1 MATIVNARDV
11 LLQSGA
17 RLVDVTLPSNLVPD
31 AVREITLS
39 PSTGVF
45 KTDAS
50 GGTTTPTSITLTL
63 TRKYVTGTATFTVIE
78 GTATLTGS
86 GDTRTLTF
94 ANMSSERVVIRATV
108 VFNSVT
114 YTANSTIVK
123 VKDGT
128 AGTNGANGTNGVDGR
143 RGSVD
148 LYVLGSAWSDSVAN
162 NAILTNT
169 GSAVKYAGDKVTI
182 YNNAGFAQTKY
193 WDGISTW
200 ATGQIINGNVLV
212 SGTVTSNAIGT
223 NILSAVNID
232 TTGRIK
238 AEGDSVAYAG
248 YPQYRG
254 AIFGVNASVNGNTD
268 YRKGVIGYS
277 LGGAGVSGLG
287 DSGPSGT
294 YGSAIGVQGVGWSGG
309 DFRSNVTNGIGV
321 YGQGYTGGMF
331 SSDQTNGVGISCAA
345 SGASSLSLRI
355 LGSGR
360 VQWSSYTYSPP
371 DGSASK
377 FMAANGTWKRPNLS
391 DIDPT
396 TGDKPGFQFSTDNGL
411 TWTNIRL
418 RRI

>member
-11 LLQSGA
+11 LLQGST
-17 RLVDVTLPSNLVPD
+17 RLVYVPLPSNLVPD
-31 AVREITLS
+31 AVREIILS

-63 TRKYVTGTATFTVIE
+63 TRKYVTGTATFSVVE
-78 GTATLTGS
+78 GTATLTGT

-94 ANMSSERVVIRATV
+94 ANMSSERVVVRATV

-123 VKDGT
+123 VKDGA
-128 AGTNGANGTNGVDGR
+128 AGTNGANGVDGR

-148 LYVLGSAWSDSVAN
+148 LYVIGSTWSDSVAN
-162 NAILTNT
+162 NAITTNT
-169 GSAVKYAGDKVTI
+169 GSAIKYAGDKVTI

-193 WDGISTW
+193 WDGISAWT
-200 ATGQIINGNVLV
+200 AGQIINGNVLV

-223 NILSAVNID
+223 NTLSAVNID

-254 AIFGVNASVNGNTD
+254 AIFGVNASLNGNTD
-268 YRKGVIGYS
+268 YRKGVVGYS

-294 YGSAIGVQGVGWSGG
+294 YGSAIGVQGVGLTGG
-309 DFRSNVTNGIGV
+309 DFRSNTVNGIGV
-321 YGQGYTGGMF
+321 YGQGPTAGLF
-331 SSDQTNGVGISCAA
+331 VSDTTNGVGVTCSA
-345 SGASSLSLRI
+345 SGASSLSLKI
-355 LGSGR
+355 TGTAR
-360 VQWSSYTYSPP
+360 VQWGSYVYSAPSGG
-371 DGSASK
+371 DWL
-377 FMAANGTWKRPNLS
+377 FMGADGTWHRPSLS
-391 DIDPT
+391 SIQPDINDTPQ
-396 TGDKPGFQFSTDNGL
+396 FQFSTDNGA
-411 TWTNIRL
+411 TWTTIHL

>member
-11 LLQSGA
+11 LLRSGA
-17 RLVDVTLPSNLVPD
+17 RLVDVTLPSNLIPD

-123 VKDGT
+123 VKDGV
-128 AGTNGANGTNGVDGR
+128 AGTNGTNGADGVDGR

-148 LYVLGSAWSDSVAN
+148 LYVIGSAWSDSVAN

-169 GSAVKYAGDKVTI
+169 GSAVRYAGDKVTI

-223 NILSAVNID
+223 NILNAV
-232 TTGRIK
+232 
-238 AEGDSVAYAG
+238 
-248 YPQYRG
+248 
-254 AIFGVNASVNGNTD
+254 GVNTTQYVKAQGLISNGNTQAAIWGENSSHN
-268 YRKGVIGYS
+268 GVAVVGWTS
-277 LGGAGVSGLG
+277 SSTGLG
-287 DSGPSGT
+287 
-294 YGSAIGVQGVGWSGG
+294 
-309 DFRSNVTNGIGV
+309 GV
-321 YGQGYTGGMF
+321 YGYSVKGYGVYGTSSGTTG
-331 SSDQTNGVGISCAA
+331 NA
-345 SGASSLSLRI
+345 SGVFGEGLGINSTGVRGSSSTGTAI
-355 LGSGR
+355 FCDGR
-360 VQWSSYTYSPP
+360 FRFGGYTYSPP
-371 DGSASK
+371 DGSSAKYMS
-377 FMAANGTWKRPNLS
+377 ANGTFKRLILS
-391 DIDPT
+391 DIEPNNADTPT
-396 TGDKPGFQFSTDNGL
+396 FQFSTDGGS
-411 TWTNIRL
+411 TWTSILLKRL
-418 RRI
+418 

>member
-11 LLQSGA
+11 LLQGST
-17 RLVDVTLPSNLVPD
+17 RLVDVVLPSNIVPD

-128 AGTNGANGTNGVDGR
+128 AGTNGVNGTNGVDGR

-148 LYVLGSAWSDSVAN
+148 LYVIGSAWSDSVAN

-223 NILSAVNID
+223 NILNAV
-232 TTGRIK
+232 
-238 AEGDSVAYAG
+238 
-248 YPQYRG
+248 
-254 AIFGVNASVNGNTD
+254 GVNTSQYVKAQGLVSNGNTQAA
-268 YRKGVIGYS
+268 I
-277 LGGAGVSGLG
+277 LGENSTHNGFSVVGWTSSSTGLG
-287 DSGPSGT
+287 
-294 YGSAIGVQGVGWSGG
+294 
-309 DFRSNVTNGIGV
+309 GV
-321 YGQGYTGGMF
+321 YGYSAKGYGVYGTSSGNTFDAAGVFGEGSGINSTGVRGSSSTGTAIFCDGKFRFGGYTYF
-331 SSDQTNGVGISCAA
+331 
-345 SGASSLSLRI
+345 
-355 LGSGR
+355 
-360 VQWSSYTYSPP
+360 PP
-371 DGSASK
+371 DGNASK
-377 FMAANGTWKRPNLS
+377 YMCADGTWKRPNLS

-396 TGDKPGFQFSTDNGL
+396 TGDTPGFQFSTDNGA

>member
-11 LLQSGA
+11 LLQGST
-17 RLVDVTLPSNLVPD
+17 RLVDVVLPSNIVPD
-31 AVREITLS
+31 AVREIILS

-45 KTDAS
+45 KTNAS

-63 TRKYVTGTATFTVIE
+63 TRKYVTGTATFSVVE
-78 GTATLTGS
+78 GTATLTGT

-94 ANMSSERVVIRATV
+94 ANMSSERVVVRVTV

-123 VKDGT
+123 VKDGA

-182 YNNAGFAQTKY
+182 YNNAGFAQLKY
-193 WDGISTW
+193 WDGISAWT
-200 ATGQIINGNVLV
+200 TGQIINGNVLV

-223 NILSAVNID
+223 NVLNAVAVN
-232 TTGRIK
+232 TSQYVK
-238 AEGDSVAYAG
+238 AQGFVSNGNTQA
-248 YPQYRG
+248 
-254 AIFGVNASVNGNTD
+254 AIFGENSSHNGVAVVGWTSSSTGLGGVYGYSVEGYGVYGTSSGSRADAAGVFGEGLDINSTGVLGEGLGIFST
-268 YRKGVIGYS
+268 GVIGRS
-277 LGGAGVSGLG
+277 TLG
-287 DSGPSGT
+287 T
-294 YGSAIGVQGVGWSGG
+294 AIFCDGKFRFGG
-309 DFRSNVTNGIGV
+309 
-321 YGQGYTGGMF
+321 
-331 SSDQTNGVGISCAA
+331 
-345 SGASSLSLRI
+345 
-355 LGSGR
+355 
-360 VQWSSYTYSPP
+360 YTYSPP
-371 DGSASK
+371 DGNASK

-396 TGDKPGFQFSTDNGL
+396 TGDTPGFQFSQDNGL
-411 TWTNIRL
+411 TWTNILL

>member
-11 LLQSGA
+11 LLQGST
-17 RLVDVTLPSNLVPD
+17 RLVTVSLPSNVVPEG
-31 AVREITLS
+31 VREIILT

-45 KTDAS
+45 KTNSAGNS
-50 GGTTTPTSITLTL
+50 TTPSSITISLTK
-63 TRKYVTGTATFTVIE
+63 KYVTGAATFSIIE
-78 GTATLTGS
+78 GSATLTGT
-86 GDTRTLTF
+86 GDSRTLTF
-94 ANMSSERVVIRATV
+94 ENMSSERVVIQASL

-114 YTANSTIVK
+114 YTSTSTIVK
-123 VKDGT
+123 VKDGA
-128 AGTNGANGTNGVDGR
+128 AGTNGTNGANGVDGR

-148 LYVLGSAWSDSVAN
+148 LYVIGSTWSDSVAN
-162 NAILTNT
+162 NAITTNT
-169 GSAVKYAGDKVTI
+169 GSAIKYAGDKVTI

-212 SGTVTSNAIGT
+212 QGTVTSNAIGT
-223 NILSAVNID
+223 NTLSAVNID

-254 AIFGVNASVNGNTD
+254 AIFGVNASLNGNTD
-268 YRKGVIGYS
+268 YRKGVVGYS
-277 LGGAGVSGLG
+277 LGGAGISGLG

-309 DFRSNVTNGIGV
+309 DFRSNTVNGLGIYGQGPTAGLFVSDATDGIGV
-321 YGQGYTGGMF
+321 
-331 SSDQTNGVGISCAA
+331 SCSA
-345 SGASSLSLRI
+345 SGPSSASLRI
-355 LGSGR
+355 TGSGR
-360 VQWSSYTYSPP
+360 FRWGSYTYNPP

-377 FMAANGTWKRPNLS
+377 FMAADGTWKRPNLS
-391 DIDPT
+391 DINPA
-396 TGDKPGFQFSTDNGL
+396 TGDTPGFQFSQDNGL
-411 TWTNIRL
+411 TWTNILL

>member
-11 LLQSGA
+11 LLQGST
-17 RLVDVTLPSNLVPD
+17 RLVDVVLPSNIVPD
-31 AVREITLS
+31 AVREIILS

-45 KTDAS
+45 KTNAS

-63 TRKYVTGTATFTVIE
+63 TRKYVTGTATFSVIE
-78 GTATLTGS
+78 GTATLTGT

-94 ANMSSERVVIRATV
+94 ANMSSDRVVVMATV

-128 AGTNGANGTNGVDGR
+128 AGTNGVNGTNGVDGR

-148 LYVLGSAWSDSVAN
+148 LYVIGSSWSDTTAN
-162 NAILTNT
+162 NAIFNNT
-169 GSAVKYAGDKVTI
+169 GSFTKYAGDKVTI
-182 YNNAGFAQTKY
+182 YNNAGFAQLKY
-193 WDGISTW
+193 WDGISAWT
-200 ATGQIINGNVLV
+200 TGQIINGNVLV

-223 NILSAVNID
+223 NILNAV
-232 TTGRIK
+232 
-238 AEGDSVAYAG
+238 
-248 YPQYRG
+248 
-254 AIFGVNASVNGNTD
+254 GVNTSQYVKAQGLVSNGSTQAAIWGENSSHN
-268 YRKGVIGYS
+268 GVAVVGWTS
-277 LGGAGVSGLG
+277 SSTGLG
-287 DSGPSGT
+287 
-294 YGSAIGVQGVGWSGG
+294 
-309 DFRSNVTNGIGV
+309 GV
-321 YGQGYTGGMF
+321 YGYSTTGYGVYGTSSGNTGD
-331 SSDQTNGVGISCAA
+331 SAGVRGEGLGINSTGVLGEGLGINSTGVRGYST
-345 SGASSLSLRI
+345 SGAAVFCD
-355 LGSGR
+355 GKFKFGN
-360 VQWSSYTYSPP
+360 YTYLSP

-396 TGDKPGFQFSTDNGL
+396 TGDTPGFQFSTDNGA

>member
-11 LLQSGA
+11 LLQGST
-17 RLVDVTLPSNLVPD
+17 RLVYVPLPSNLVPD
-31 AVREITLS
+31 AVREIILS

-63 TRKYVTGTATFTVIE
+63 TRKYVTGTATFSVVE
-78 GTATLTGS
+78 GTATLTGT

-94 ANMSSERVVIRATV
+94 ANMSSERVVVRATV

-123 VKDGT
+123 VKDGA

-148 LYVLGSAWSDSVAN
+148 LYVIGSAWSDSVAN

-169 GSAVKYAGDKVTI
+169 GSAIKYAGDKVTI

-193 WDGISTW
+193 WDGISAWT
-200 ATGQIINGNVLV
+200 AGQIINGNVLV

-223 NILSAVNID
+223 NTLSAVNID

-254 AIFGVNASVNGNTD
+254 AIFGVNASLNGNTD
-268 YRKGVIGYS
+268 YRKGVVGYS
-277 LGGAGVSGLG
+277 LGGAGISGLG

-309 DFRSNVTNGIGV
+309 DFRSNTVNGLGV
-321 YGQGYTGGMF
+321 YGQGPTAGMF
-331 SSDQTNGVGISCAA
+331 VSNTTNGVGVTCSA
-345 SGASSLSLRI
+345 SGASSLSLKI
-355 LGSGR
+355 TGTAR
-360 VQWSSYTYSPP
+360 VQWGSYVYSNPP
-371 DGSASK
+371 GGDWV
-377 FMAANGTWKRPNLS
+377 FMGADGTWHRPSLS
-391 DIDPT
+391 SIQPDINDTPR
-396 TGDKPGFQFSTDNGL
+396 FQFSTDNGA
-411 TWTNIRL
+411 TWTTIHL

>member
-63 TRKYVTGTATFTVIE
+63 TRKYVTGTATFSVIE

-148 LYVLGSAWSDSVAN
+148 LYVIGSAWSDSVAN

-223 NILSAVNID
+223 NILNAV
-232 TTGRIK
+232 
-238 AEGDSVAYAG
+238 
-248 YPQYRG
+248 
-254 AIFGVNASVNGNTD
+254 GVNTTQYVKAQGFVSDGNTQAAIYGENSSHNGVAVVGWTSSSTGLGGVYGYSANGYGVYGTSSGTVAD
-268 YRKGVIGYS
+268 AAGVFGEGLLINSTGVIGRS
-277 LGGAGVSGLG
+277 T
-287 DSGPSGT
+287 SGT
-294 YGSAIGVQGVGWSGG
+294 AIFCDGR
-309 DFRSNVTNGIGV
+309 FRFG
-321 YGQGYTGGMF
+321 
-331 SSDQTNGVGISCAA
+331 
-345 SGASSLSLRI
+345 
-355 LGSGR
+355 
-360 VQWSSYTYSPP
+360 SYTYSTP
-371 DGSASK
+371 DGNASK
-377 FMAANGTWKRPNLS
+377 FMGANGTWKRPNLS

-411 TWTNIRL
+411 TWTNILL

>member
-17 RLVDVTLPSNLVPD
+17 RLVDVALSSNLIPD

-63 TRKYVTGTATFTVIE
+63 TRKYVTGTATFSVIE
-78 GTATLTGS
+78 GTATLTGT

-148 LYVLGSAWSDSVAN
+148 LYVIGSAWSDSVAN

-223 NILSAVNID
+223 NTLSAVNID

-248 YPQYRG
+248 YAQYRG

-294 YGSAIGVQGVGWSGG
+294 YGSAIGVQGIGWSGG

-331 SSDQTNGVGISCAA
+331 SSDQTNGVGISCSA

-355 LGSGR
+355 TGSGR

-391 DIDPT
+391 DINPAA
-396 TGDKPGFQFSTDNGL
+396 GDTPGFQFSQDNGL
-411 TWTNIRL
+411 TWTTILL

>member
-11 LLQSGA
+11 LLQGST
-17 RLVDVTLPSNLVPD
+17 RLVGVVLPSNIVPD
-31 AVREITLS
+31 AVREIILS

-128 AGTNGANGTNGVDGR
+128 AGTNGVNGTNGVDGR

-148 LYVLGSAWSDSVAN
+148 LYVIGSAWSDSVAN

-223 NILSAVNID
+223 NILNAVGVNTSQYVKAQGLVSNGSTQAAIIGENSSHDGSAVVGWTSSPAGWAGVYGRAVNI
-232 TTGRIK
+232 
-238 AEGDSVAYAG
+238 
-248 YPQYRG
+248 
-254 AIFGVNASVNGNTD
+254 
-268 YRKGVIGYS
+268 
-277 LGGAGVSGLG
+277 GAGV
-287 DSGPSGT
+287 
-294 YGSAIGVQGVGWSGG
+294 YGECY
-309 DFRSNVTNGIGV
+309 TGIGV
-321 YGQGYTGGMF
+321 YGNSSTGSGVYGISTSGVAVYCDGRFRFGGYTY
-331 SSDQTNGVGISCAA
+331 
-345 SGASSLSLRI
+345 L
-355 LGSGR
+355 
-360 VQWSSYTYSPP
+360 PP
-371 DGSASK
+371 DGNASK
-377 FMAANGTWKRPNLS
+377 YMSANGTFKRLILS
-391 DIDPT
+391 DIEPSNADTPT
-396 TGDKPGFQFSTDNGL
+396 FQYSTDNGVN
-411 TWTNIRL
+411 WTNIRL

>member
-11 LLQSGA
+11 LLQSGT
-17 RLVDVTLPSNLVPD
+17 RLVDVTLPGNLIPD

-45 KTDAS
+45 KTNAS

-94 ANMSSERVVIRATV
+94 ANMSSERVVVQATV

-123 VKDGT
+123 VKDGV
-128 AGTNGANGTNGVDGR
+128 AGANGTNGVDGR

-148 LYVLGSAWSDSVAN
+148 LYVLGSVWSDSIAN
-162 NAILTNT
+162 DAILLNT
-169 GSAVKYAGDKVTI
+169 GSSTKYAGDKVTI

-193 WDGISTW
+193 WDGISAW
-200 ATGQIINGNVLV
+200 VTGQIINGNVLV
-212 SGTVTSNAIGT
+212 QGTVTSNAIGT
-223 NILSAVNID
+223 NILNAV
-232 TTGRIK
+232 
-238 AEGDSVAYAG
+238 
-248 YPQYRG
+248 
-254 AIFGVNASVNGNTD
+254 GVNTTQYVKAQGFVSNGNTQAAIWGENSSHN
-268 YRKGVIGYS
+268 GVAVVGWTS
-277 LGGAGVSGLG
+277 SSTGLG
-287 DSGPSGT
+287 
-294 YGSAIGVQGVGWSGG
+294 
-309 DFRSNVTNGIGV
+309 GV
-321 YGQGYTGGMF
+321 YGYSVKGYGVYGTSSGTAFDAAGVFGEGLGTNSTGVRG
-331 SSDQTNGVGISCAA
+331 
-345 SGASSLSLRI
+345 SSLSGTAI
-355 LGSGR
+355 FCDGR
-360 VQWSSYTYSPP
+360 FRFGGYTYSTP
-371 DGSASK
+371 DGNASK

-396 TGDKPGFQFSTDNGL
+396 TGDTPGFKFSTDNGA
-411 TWTNIRL
+411 TWTNILL

>member
-11 LLQSGA
+11 LLQGST
-17 RLVDVTLPSNLVPD
+17 RLVNVVLPSNIVPD
-31 AVREITLS
+31 AVREIILS

-148 LYVLGSAWSDSVAN
+148 LYVIGSAWSDSVAN

-193 WDGISTW
+193 WGGISTW

-212 SGTVTSNAIGT
+212 SGTVTSNSIGT
-223 NILSAVNID
+223 NILNAVGVN
-232 TTGRIK
+232 TTQYVK
-238 AEGDSVAYAG
+238 AQGFISDAGTQAAIVGLNSTHVGWAVVGIASNPLAAGAG
-248 YPQYRG
+248 YFRSDNFGDGVYGSSNAGRG
-254 AIFGVNASVNGNTD
+254 VYGSSFSTTNAGVE
-268 YRKGVIGYS
+268 GYS
-277 LGGAGVSGLG
+277 L
-287 DSGPSGT
+287 
-294 YGSAIGVQGVGWSGG
+294 
-309 DFRSNVTNGIGV
+309 NGIGIYCNGKFQFGGYV
-321 YGQGYTGGMF
+321 YTK
-331 SSDQTNGVGISCAA
+331 
-345 SGASSLSLRI
+345 
-355 LGSGR
+355 
-360 VQWSSYTYSPP
+360 P
-371 DGSASK
+371 DGTANKYLS
-377 FMAANGTWKRPNLS
+377 ANGTWRRPLLS
-391 DIDPT
+391 DIASSNSDTPT
-396 TGDKPGFQFSTDNGL
+396 FQFSTDGGR
-411 TWTNIRL
+411 TWTGIL
-418 RRI
+418 LKKL